1 MRTAIYSLSLLAAAV
16 FAGNAGAE
24 EFQIKMLNKG
34 EKGAMVFE
42 PDFVKAAPGDTIRFV
57 PTDKGHNAEAI
68 KGMLPEGVE
77 SFKSKFNEEYVLTLS
92 AEGIYGIKC
101 SPHFGMGMV
110 AMIVAGEPVNLVSA
124 KEAKLNKKSAER
136 LADGFAALAN

>member
-1 MRTAIYSLSLLAAAV
+1 MRTALYSLTLLVAAV
-16 FAGNAGAE
+16 LAGNAGAE

-42 PDFVKAAPGDTIRFV
+42 PDFIKAAQGDTIRFV
-57 PTDKGHNAEAI
+57 PIDKGHNAEAI

-77 SFKSKFNEEYVLTLS
+77 SFKSKFNEEFVLTLS

-110 AMIVAGEPVNLVSA
+110 AMIVAGAPVNLDAA

>member
-34 EKGAMVFE
+34 ERGAMVFE

-136 LADGFAALAN
+136 LAEGFAALAN